1 MCGICTK
8 HFKPTGQNVR
18 YTTIYIIIITMFM
31 LACCAGTMSNNDI
44 QTIEG
49 IAQRSKAGLVVDGV
63 MIIDAGEDMVE
74 KYAGKRVRVKG
85 VISKDHPWQI
95 PENNEDKNV
104 PIRQGF
110 NMPVMTEVLE
120 ITVLNN

>member
-1 MCGICTK
+1 MK
-8 HFKPTGQNVR
+8 N
-18 YTTIYIIIITMFM
+18 TTLYIIIITILS
-31 LACCAGTMSNNDI
+31 LACCAGTMSNSDI

-63 MIIDAGEDMVE
+63 MIIDADEDMVE
-74 KYAGKRVRVKG
+74 KYAGKRVRIKG
-85 VISKDHPWQI
+85 VISKDHPWQV

-110 NMPVMTEVLE
+110 NMPVMTEVHD
-120 ITVLNN
+120 ISIVKN